1 MEKRATF
8 TATIEKR
15 EYSPLWPDGSDVTKA
30 IGIYDAYNY
39 QTVERLTKYL
49 NKELSELTNRIIIDS
64 FDVASGNQIVKV
76 TIYPECDNQWT
87 ITVATPDKVHYTV
100 KGKTKAIKCAIDNAL
115 QYTRIN
121 FLDNPAYTAA

>member
-1 MEKRATF
+1 MEKKASF

-15 EYSPLWPDGSDVTKA
+15 EYSPLWPDGSDVTKT

-39 QTVERLTKYL
+39 QTVERLQKYF
-49 NKELSELTNRIIIDS
+49 NKELNELTNRIIIDS
-64 FDVASGNQIVKV
+64 FDVMSGKQVVKV

-100 KGKTKAIKCAIDNAL
+100 KGKAKAVKCAIDNAL
-115 QYTRIN
+115 QYTNIN
-121 FLDNPAYTAA
+121 FINNPAYVA

>member
-1 MEKRATF
+1 MEKKACF

-15 EYSPLWPDGSDVTKA
+15 EYNPLWPDGSDVTKT

-39 QTVERLTKYL
+39 QTVERLQKYF
-49 NKELSELTNRIIIDS
+49 NKELNELTNRIIIDS
-64 FDVASGNQIVKV
+64 FDVISGKQIVKV

-100 KGKTKAIKCAIDNAL
+100 KGKVKAVKCAIDNAL
-115 QYTRIN
+115 QYTNIN
-121 FLDNPAYTAA
+121 FLNNPAYVA

>member
-15 EYSPLWPDGSDVTKA
+15 EYSPLWPDGSDVTKT

-39 QTVERLTKYL
+39 QTVERLQKYF
-49 NKELSELTNRIIIDS
+49 NKELNELTNRIIIDS
-64 FDVASGNQIVKV
+64 FDVTSGKQIVNV
-76 TIYPECDNQWT
+76 TIYPECENTWT
-87 ITVATPDKVHYTV
+87 ITVATPDKVHYTI
-100 KGKTKAIKCAIDNAL
+100 KSKSKAIKCAIDNAL